1 MGGVAGIRAEMQR
14 WVARDTDEFERATLE
29 GVQVHPDS
37 LVILAQLSGKE
48 NLALG
53 RPAVDDFDRE
63 VPLTDGSIDAL
74 GSEWNSATPQ
84 VFGRSFMVDL
94 GLDRAIHRVRVLA
107 GETAVSSRPEYF
119 MRGYR
124 IEAAT
129 QLKPDIWRILAEQRE
144 NFVLNVDT
152 QKDSTWLRVDPD
164 GAAIPSIGRF
174 VRLTLIRQD
183 RSNWVVLGELEVFG
197 RGYGS
202 QGSIAGEFAGPEP
215 VNIGRIRWRSE
226 TPSQTWM
233 RMQFR
238 GLAAD
243 EAGPEWDEL
252 PVYQTAE
259 VLFPGAEPV
268 ARFHYR
274 ALLESTAPF
283 ATPAFRAIEIDYDP
297 VLVAREVLGS
307 VEADAVGIG
316 ERTTLKYRA
325 ALQVEPDDYGIDL
338 ISLEG
343 ARVEVEEIRFEG
355 AMASF
360 EEGLDPE
367 GGTIIELAPADR
379 IEASGALEIAGRALF
394 LQDQTALVLRVGSR
408 VQQERDGYINWQNA
422 REDPA
427 STWTVRAGGALGLL
441 SKVEFGPRPFS
452 PLGAELE
459 FRFVVGH
466 LRDQTEV
473 AVRIFT
479 IEGRRVRKLAR
490 MGGTGEYRM
499 AWDGR
504 DQQNRI
510 VAPGLY
516 LFEVRVEAG
525 DSTSSRRGAFVVA
538 Y

>member
-1 MGGVAGIRAEMQR
+1 
-14 WVARDTDEFERATLE
+14 L
-29 GVQVHPDS
+29 
-37 LVILAQLSGKE
+37 K
-48 NLALG
+48 
-53 RPAVDDFDRE
+53 VD
-63 VPLTDGSIDAL
+63 A
-74 GSEWNSATPQ
+74 
-84 VFGRSFMVDL
+84 
-94 GLDRAIHRVRVLA
+94 
-107 GETAVSSRPEYF
+107 
-119 MRGYR
+119 
-124 IEAAT
+124 
-129 QLKPDIWRILAEQRE
+129 
-144 NFVLNVDT
+144 
-152 QKDSTWLRVDPD
+152 D

-174 VRLTLIRQD
+174 MRLTLIRQD

-202 QGSIAGEFAGPEP
+202 GGEIRGEFAGPEP
-215 VNIGRIRWRSE
+215 VNIGRIRWQAE
-226 TPSQTWM
+226 IPSQTRV

-238 GLAAD
+238 GLAVD
-243 EAGPEWDEL
+243 EAGPEWEEL
-252 PVYQTAE
+252 PLYE
-259 VLFPGAEPV
+259 VPGGSFSGVEPV
-268 ARFHYR
+268 VRFHYR
-274 ALLESTAPF
+274 ALLESAAPF
-283 ATPAFRAIEIDYDP
+283 ATPALRAIEVDYDP

-325 ALQVEPDDYGIDL
+325 VLQVEPDDYGIDF

-343 ARVEVEEIRFEG
+343 APVEVEEIRFEE

-360 EEGLDPE
+360 EEVLDPE
-367 GGTIIELAPADR
+367 GGTIIVLDPADR

-479 IEGRRVRKLAR
+479 IEGRRVRKLALA
-490 MGGTGEYRM
+490 GGTGEYRM